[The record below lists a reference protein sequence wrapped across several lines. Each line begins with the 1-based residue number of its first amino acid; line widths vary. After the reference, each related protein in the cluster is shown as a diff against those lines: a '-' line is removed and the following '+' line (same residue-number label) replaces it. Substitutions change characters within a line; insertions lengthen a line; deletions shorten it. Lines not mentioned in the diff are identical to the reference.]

1 MLSNFESRF
10 SVLLSLT
17 KKKEVFMQSTD
28 ITWTPSV
35 TF

>member
-1 MLSNFESRF
+1 MIIRIIKF
-10 SVLLSLT
+10 SVFLLFT